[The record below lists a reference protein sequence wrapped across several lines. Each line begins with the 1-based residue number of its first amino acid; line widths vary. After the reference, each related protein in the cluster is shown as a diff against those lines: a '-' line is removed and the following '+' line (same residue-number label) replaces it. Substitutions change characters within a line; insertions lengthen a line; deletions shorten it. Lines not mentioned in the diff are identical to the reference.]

1 MEPDHIEITLNGQPA
16 MTRQQLAV
24 ALGKPATAGETTVR
38 HALRRAGVAPAGKLD
53 GRTPLYLTAE
63 AMRALSGADEDQ
75 ADPGSRSDASAS
87 EPTKS

>member
-1 MEPDHIEITLNGQPA
+1 MEPDRIEITLNGQPA

-38 HALRRAGVAPAGKLD
+38 HALRRAGVAPAGQLD

-63 AMRALSGADEDQ
+63 ALRALSGDGAE
-75 ADPGSRSDASAS
+75 SALS
-87 EPTKS
+87 EGEGQ